1 MNHGDNFDG
10 DDDDNDG
17 DENDWGWWCLGTRN
31 HDDDDGDGDDDE
43 DDDDDDVFDE
53 LGKLSMIKRYL
64 SHGWTNNWYDT
75 YMHTCILTYAYLQ
88 GQKVTPIGL

>member
-43 DDDDDDVFDE
+43 DDDDDVFDE

-75 YMHTCILTYAYLQ
+75 YMHTCI
-88 GQKVTPIGL
+88 